1 MVVIASDSLPLQAEG
16 LCRSTEHRGGSGAT
30 FLLHRCRP
38 QPLQLPEVDDQDDD
52 IQEHHGKQS
61 DGDVEDEQYSGRDEV
76 HEAEGDRTLQRQRD
90 DDQRRADPPE
100 ELDHG
105 ALAVGYVVY
114 EIERRRRELNDVWDV
129 LDEEDALLTEK
140 LEEMVES
147 GELQPYTGAT
157 LA

>member
-1 MVVIASDSLPLQAEG
+1 MPERFGDILTMVM
-16 LCRSTEHRGGSGAT
+16 
-30 FLLHRCRP
+30 
-38 QPLQLPEVDDQDDD
+38 
-52 IQEHHGKQS
+52 
-61 DGDVEDEQYSGRDEV
+61 
-76 HEAEGDRTLQRQRD
+76 
-90 DDQRRADPPE
+90 
-100 ELDHG
+100 G

-114 EIERRRRELNDVWDV
+114 EIERRRRKLHDVWDV

>member
-1 MVVIASDSLPLQAEG
+1 MPERFGDILTMVM
-16 LCRSTEHRGGSGAT
+16 
-30 FLLHRCRP
+30 
-38 QPLQLPEVDDQDDD
+38 
-52 IQEHHGKQS
+52 
-61 DGDVEDEQYSGRDEV
+61 
-76 HEAEGDRTLQRQRD
+76 
-90 DDQRRADPPE
+90 
-100 ELDHG
+100 G

-114 EIERRRRELNDVWDV
+114 DIERRRRKLHDVWDV